1 MNQKLIIAIVVVVL
15 SIGVAWYMRRRR
27 ATVPAAEPENVEAK
41 PLKSALKVDSVAAGD
56 ATVIGSVIGK
66 TKADAEKL
74 LKEKLPTLSYD
85 FVEEGEQNTGADT
98 DHDVVYVT
106 SQDKVVAIQRG

>member
-27 ATVPAAEPENVEAK
+27 AVVPAAEPENVEAK
-41 PLKSALKVDSVAAGD
+41 PLKSAIKVDSVAAGD

-66 TKADAEKL
+66 SKGEAEKL

-85 FVEEGEQNTGADT
+85 FVEEGEQNTGVDT

>member
-27 ATVPAAEPENVEAK
+27 AVVSAAEPENVEAK

-66 TKADAEKL
+66 SKGEAEKL

-85 FVEEGEQNTGADT
+85 FVEEGDQTGADT

>member
-1 MNQKLIIAIVVVVL
+1 MNQKLVIAIVVVVL
-15 SIGVAWYMRRRR
+15 SLGIAWYMRRRR
-27 ATVPAAEPENVEAK
+27 AAVPAPQPEKFEAK
-41 PLKSALKVDSVAAGD
+41 PLKSAIKVDSVAAGD

-85 FVEEGEQNTGADT
+85 FVEEGDQTGADT

-106 SQDKVVAIQRG
+106 SQDKVVGIQRN